1 MGYDEVEDFDGDY
14 GDYGDEL
21 TDFEED
27 ISLEDDFNDSEDDS
41 MDGDFASGM
50 ASAGWGTDE
59 DYGCDFDELD
69 YEGD

>member
-14 GDYGDEL
+14 GDEL
-21 TDFEED
+21 TDIEED
-27 ISLEDDFNDSEDDS
+27 INLEDDFNDSEDDS

-59 DYGCDFDELD
+59 DCGGGFDELD

>member
-1 MGYDEVEDFDGDY
+1 
-14 GDYGDEL
+14 L

-69 YEGD
+69 NVGD

>member
-14 GDYGDEL
+14 GDEL
-21 TDFEED
+21 TDIEED
-27 ISLEDDFNDSEDDS
+27 INLEDDFNDSEDDS

-59 DYGCDFDELD
+59 DYGDGFDELD

>member
-1 MGYDEVEDFDGDY
+1 MDYDEVEDFD

-27 ISLEDDFNDSEDDS
+27 INLEDDFNDSEDDS

-59 DYGCDFDELD
+59 DYDGGFDELD

>member
-1 MGYDEVEDFDGDY
+1 MGYDEVEDFD

-41 MDGDFASGM
+41 MDGDFASGL

-59 DYGCDFDELD
+59 DYRDGFDELD

>member
-1 MGYDEVEDFDGDY
+1 MGYDEVEDFD

-59 DYGCDFDELD
+59 DYGGGFDELD

>member
-14 GDYGDEL
+14 GDEL

-27 ISLEDDFNDSEDDS
+27 INLEDDFNDSEDDS

-59 DYGCDFDELD
+59 DYGDGFDELD

>member
-14 GDYGDEL
+14 GDEL
-21 TDFEED
+21 TDIEED
-27 ISLEDDFNDSEDDS
+27 INLEDDFNDSEDDS

-59 DYGCDFDELD
+59 DYGDGFDELD
-69 YEGD
+69 NEGD

>member
-1 MGYDEVEDFDGDY
+1 MDYDEVEDFD

-59 DYGCDFDELD
+59 DYVGGFDELD

>member
-14 GDYGDEL
+14 GNEL

-59 DYGCDFDELD
+59 DYRDGFDELD

>member
-14 GDYGDEL
+14 GDEL

-27 ISLEDDFNDSEDDS
+27 FNLEDDFNDSEDDS
-41 MDGDFASGM
+41 MDGDFGSGM

-59 DYGCDFDELD
+59 DYGCGFDELD

>member
-1 MGYDEVEDFDGDY
+1 MGYDEVEDFD

-59 DYGCDFDELD
+59 DYGYGCGFDELD

>member
-14 GDYGDEL
+14 GDEL

-27 ISLEDDFNDSEDDS
+27 INLEDDFNDSEDDS
-41 MDGDFASGM
+41 MDGDFASGL

-59 DYGCDFDELD
+59 DYRDGFDELD

>member
-14 GDYGDEL
+14 GDEL

-27 ISLEDDFNDSEDDS
+27 FNLEDDFNDSEDDS

-59 DYGCDFDELD
+59 DYGGGFDELD

>member
-14 GDYGDEL
+14 GDEL
-21 TDFEED
+21 TDIEED
-27 ISLEDDFNDSEDDS
+27 INLEDDFNDSEDDS
-41 MDGDFASGM
+41 MDGDFASGL

-59 DYGCDFDELD
+59 DYRDGFDELD